1 MEQLTYESSSSDDD
15 IQKIEPDSKTDSD
28 DQGVAPAKRQKMNPK
43 VKKKVGVAVYK
54 TKFQSS
60 WKSKYPF
67 LSPVA
72 HDASSFHCSV
82 CNKDISPRRT

>member
-1 MEQLTYESSSSDDD
+1 MTQ
-15 IQKIEPDSKTDSD
+15 TDSD
-28 DQGVAPAKRQKMNPK
+28 DEGVAPAKRQKMDPK
-43 VKKKVGVAVYK
+43 AKNKIGAAVYK

-72 HDASSFHCSV
+72 HNTSSFHCSV
-82 CNKDISPRRT
+82 CAIRTFLVCTKESMML